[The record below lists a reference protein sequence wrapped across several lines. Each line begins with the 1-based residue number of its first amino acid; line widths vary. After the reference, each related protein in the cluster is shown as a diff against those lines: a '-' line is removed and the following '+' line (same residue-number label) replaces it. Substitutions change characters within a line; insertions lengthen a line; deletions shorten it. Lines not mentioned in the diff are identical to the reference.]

1 MATYYARMMDGTTG
15 GEGSYEFPG
24 PDDLMSRTA
33 DEIVTTF
40 FDHIENEILRRHAD
54 WELNGAMKNRPRG
67 VVTAIGTLIPEKED
81 EPLPFLLM
89 IADHNSHR

>member
-1 MATYYARMMDGTTG
+1 MATYYARMMDGATG
-15 GEGSYEFPG
+15 GEGAYEFTG

-40 FDHIENEILRRHAD
+40 FDHVENQVLTRHAD
-54 WELNGAMKNRPRG
+54 WELNGAIKNRPHG
-67 VVTAIGTLIPEKED
+67 VVTAMGTLIPERND

-89 IADHNSHR
+89 IAAHNGLR